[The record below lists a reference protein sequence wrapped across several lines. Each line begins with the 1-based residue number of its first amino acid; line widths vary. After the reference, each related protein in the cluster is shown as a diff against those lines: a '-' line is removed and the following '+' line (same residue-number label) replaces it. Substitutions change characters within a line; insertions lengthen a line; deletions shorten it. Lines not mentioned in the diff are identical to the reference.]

1 MKRTYVWAT
10 LLLSFGLCGSSLT
23 SCGDDDDDVLT
34 EVTVPDNGND
44 NNGDSDGDG
53 SGNGDGEGDGK
64 EDEGDD
70 GKPDLNS
77 HEAVD
82 LGLSVKWATCN
93 VGANSPEEYGGYY
106 AWGETEEKSNYDW
119 STYKYC
125 KGSYDTMTKY
135 CTNSSY
141 GTVDNKTVLD
151 PEDDVAH
158 VKWGGSWR
166 MPTSS
171 EIQELVNNCLWTWTT
186 QNGVNGYVV
195 TSKSNGNSI
204 FLPAAGYRW
213 GEFVNDSG
221 SGGYYWSASLN
232 EDRSDYASYLGF
244 YSGNRYLYYYFDRYY
259 GFSVRPVTE

>member
-10 LLLSFGLCGSSLT
+10 LLLSFGLCGLSLT

-34 EVTVPDNGND
+34 EVTVPGNGND
-44 NNGDSDGDG
+44 NNGDSGG
-53 SGNGDGEGDGK
+53 EGNGNGDGEGDGK
-64 EDEGDD
+64 EDEGDG
-70 GKPDLNS
+70 GKPDLNN

-93 VGANSPEEYGGYY
+93 VGANAPEEYGGYY
-106 AWGETEEKSNYDW
+106 AWGETEEKDYYDW

-125 KGSYDTMTKY
+125 QGSDNTLTKY
-135 CTNSSY
+135 CTDSSS

-166 MPTSS
+166 MPTFS
-171 EIQELVNNCLWTWTT
+171 EIGELLNDCLWARTT
-186 QNGVNGYVV
+186 QNGVNGYLV
-195 TSKSNGNSI
+195 TSKFNGNKI
-204 FLPAAGYRW
+204 FLPAAGRW
-213 GEFVNDSG
+213 YGDIYDGEPYCG
-221 SGGYYWSASLN
+221 CWSASLR
-232 EDRSDYASYLGF
+232 EYYSYDACYLHFSVNGWLPSS
-244 YSGNRYLYYYFDRYY
+244 YHRYH